1 MGPPHKTA
9 QHLTGKSGGGGPT
22 CRGRESRLISKGGT
36 LEQKPRENILL
47 GFDTTHGQEAGG
59 RGQGAELRQFGK
71 DEEHREALKTQSR
84 AALSGKAPQSRVGTG
99 QTHLGA
105 SKSVSVGE
113 LAETTS

>member
-1 MGPPHKTA
+1 MA
-9 QHLTGKSGGGGPT
+9 GGRGT

-47 GFDTTHGQEAGG
+47 GFDTPHGQEAGG

-105 SKSVSVGE
+105 SRSVSVGE